1 VIIPKR
7 TLPESQHSWSII
19 LNPVKGE
26 LAKTRAVELLKQTFS
41 ISEEE
46 ASQVVGNA
54 PVILLENLNYEVA
67 QKVRYYFN
75 ENGQEI
81 ILTNNPLHKRKCFK
95 TVWPEEPRLN
105 FIKSDPFVFDL
116 PVTSSKRE
124 PLSTEQA
131 VTHIREEMERNGQV
145 HIKTVGVD
153 ESDESKKRNEILSH
167 QYELLVEERL
177 IQEQKI
183 EALEREVRFLK
194 DKENSTAS
202 SLKTVAADR
211 ENLLHEF
218 EALHVKH
225 ELAVRQFEEREKP
238 QERKIALLESEA
250 KAMREKLDALGREYE
265 NAEQLWAGKLASK
278 EQESAR
284 WQDEI
289 ANFRLK
295 MSELSAQLDREKN
308 RFEKALAQEKVAFYE
323 KALKELVRK
332 QDELEK
338 EITEKEK
345 QLKATLSEQESLE
358 KEIVRAKQK
367 NQE

>member
-1 VIIPKR
+1 M
-7 TLPESQHSWSII
+7 PETQHGWSII

-67 QKVRYYFN
+67 QKVRYYFH

-81 ILTNNPLHKRKCFK
+81 ILSNNPLHKRKCFK

-105 FIKSDPFVFDL
+105 FIKSEPFVFDV

-131 VTHIREEMERNGQV
+131 VTHIREEIERNGQV
-145 HIKTVGVD
+145 HIKTVGVEEND
-153 ESDESKKRNEILSH
+153 DSKKRHEILSH

-194 DKENSTAS
+194 DKESSTAS
-202 SLKTVAADR
+202 SLKSVASDR

-218 EALHVKH
+218 EALRLKH
-225 ELAVRQFEEREKP
+225 ELAVQQFEEREKP
-238 QERKIALLESEA
+238 QERKIALLEAEA
-250 KAMREKLDALGREYE
+250 KSMREKLDSLGREYE
-265 NAEQLWAGKLASK
+265 VAEKMWSGKLAAR
-278 EQESAR
+278 EQECVR
-284 WQDEI
+284 FQEEI
-289 ANFRLK
+289 ASVRLR
-295 MSELSAQLDREKN
+295 MSEISAQSDQEKA
-308 RFEKALAQEKVAFYE
+308 RFEKALAQEKVGFYE
-323 KALKELVRK
+323 KALKDLVRK
-332 QDELEK
+332 QADLEK
-338 EITEKEK
+338 EITDKEK
-345 QLKATLSEQESLE
+345 QLKATLSEQEALE